1 MKANYTKPLLA
12 VEMFSFVQTSARDCN
27 DAIPKN
33 QLNFNDPGRCVWDLG
48 RKNYVFVPD
57 SDCNIDGTDMDVGC
71 YNNPTEGN
79 YVFRS

>member
-12 VEMFSFVQTSARDCN
+12 VEMFSFVQTAARDCN

-33 QLNFNDPGRCVWDLG
+33 QLNFNDPGTCVWDLG
-48 RKNYVFVPD
+48 RGVTVF
-57 SDCNIDGTDMDVGC
+57 SDTKKCTIDGTNMDVGC